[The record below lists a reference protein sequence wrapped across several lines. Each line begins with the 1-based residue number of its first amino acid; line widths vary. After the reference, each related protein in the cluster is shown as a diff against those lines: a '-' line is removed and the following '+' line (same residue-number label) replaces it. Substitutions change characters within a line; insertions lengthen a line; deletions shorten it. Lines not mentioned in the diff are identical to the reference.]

1 LSNAE
6 SPRDQAHAFDVGEM
20 MAVGSGDAGRFLAA
34 MLEGVEAEVNLA
46 GGVGVA
52 MDGNHAALFS

>member
-1 LSNAE
+1 MPLMLE
-6 SPRDQAHAFDVGEM
+6 SDGRWQWRCR
-20 MAVGSGDAGRFLAA
+20 RFLAA